1 MTDSSNSRIRRRTS
15 ATATAGA
22 AGLLCVLLL
31 AGCAAKKPV
40 QTRLQERTCMEGSYP
55 IVGMYNGQKVTV
67 CAVVDPRTHQVVDI
81 VDVGFRPVDA
91 DDDDKPSMKASKDK
105 GGKDKD

>member
-15 ATATAGA
+15 ATARALC
-22 AGLLCVLLL
+22 LLCVLLL

>member
-15 ATATAGA
+15 ATARALC
-22 AGLLCVLLL
+22 LLCVLLL

-91 DDDDKPSMKASKDK
+91 DDDDKPSKKASKDK